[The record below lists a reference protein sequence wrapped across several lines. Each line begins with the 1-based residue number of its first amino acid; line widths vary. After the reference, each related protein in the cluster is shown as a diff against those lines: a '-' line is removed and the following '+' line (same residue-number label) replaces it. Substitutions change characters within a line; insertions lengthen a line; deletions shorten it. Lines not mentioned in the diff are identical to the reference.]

1 MDTDQIISELT
12 EHAAKAM
19 AEAVRNAFEHG
30 RKMGREEAREDARL
44 AFEEA
49 LNKAF
54 EKQGAVQK
62 RVEEAALRVVA
73 AKKEED
79 GARAKRGSARPLVLS
94 ALVSHGP
101 ITAKDLAVKLRGQLE
116 ENTVRGT
123 LNRLRHDGEV
133 EKRGELWLLKIEPSP
148 APADNGPDDIW
159 GR

>member
-79 GARAKRGSARPLVLS
+79 GARAKKGECSPLGFVRACLAWTYYCERLS
-94 ALVSHGP
+94 SEAKGP
-101 ITAKDLAVKLRGQLE
+101 A
-116 ENTVRGT
+116 
-123 LNRLRHDGEV
+123 
-133 EKRGELWLLKIEPSP
+133 
-148 APADNGPDDIW
+148 
-159 GR
+159 